1 MSKRTGRP
9 PSQRQLRVGEE
20 IRHVLAELMERR
32 RLRDRALDGHSI
44 TVTEARVSADLRSA
58 DVFVIP
64 LGGGDGAVILNALAR
79 AKPFLRREIARSVR
93 LKFVPELRFHEDQT
107 FDAARRI
114 EELLHPVDGE
124 AKAHES

>member
-44 TVTEARVSADLRSA
+44 TVTEARVSADLRLA

-64 LGGGDGAVILNALAR
+64 LGGGDGAVILDALAR
-79 AKPFLRREIARSVR
+79 ARPFLRREIARSVR

-114 EELLHPVDGE
+114 EELLHPVDGDV
-124 AKAHES
+124 KAHES